1 MSLRSILSRVSP
13 GLGLAC
19 LLLWASPSQA
29 VPSYARQTGQECAAC
44 HIGSFGP
51 QLTPYG
57 IKFKIGGYT
66 DSDGKDGHVP
76 VSGMAVA
83 SFTNTNKKLAD
94 PPDHGYKRNNNV
106 SVDEISL
113 FLAGKLAENI
123 GSFVQV
129 TYDGTS
135 GDSSID
141 QMDLRFAHAT
151 TLAGKDLVVGL
162 SLNNNPGVQDPF
174 NTLSVWG
181 FPYVTTPFGFSGAET
196 GSFANGAVEQRVL
209 GLTAY
214 AFYDNSWYAEA
225 GTYRSLR
232 KGLQDKLG
240 LDVAE
245 DPGHLKSGSA
255 YWRLAYFKDLKIQA
269 YSAGVFGFSGSL
281 QPDHQVNRANGYND
295 IGIDAMY
302 QYLGTREHI
311 VTVQGSYLREHQKR
325 SALLGSGDAS
335 NKFGHLNELKLN
347 TSYTYLQ
354 TWGASLGYFNTSGDS
369 DSTLYADNTHT
380 RPNTAGGIVELN
392 WTPFGKE
399 ASWGAPWA
407 NARFGAQYT
416 FYGQYNGSSKNY
428 DGTGRSASDNNTLF
442 LYVWTAF

>member
-1 MSLRSILSRVSP
+1 MSLSRVLRRLSS
-13 GLGLAC
+13 GAGLAC
-19 LLLWASPSQA
+19 LLLWAAPSHA
-29 VPSYARQTGQECAAC
+29 VPSYARQTGQDCAAC
-44 HIGSFGP
+44 HVGSFGP

-57 IKFKIGGYT
+57 VKFKIGGYT

-83 SFTNTNKKLAD
+83 SFTNTNKKLPD
-94 PPDHGYKRNNNV
+94 PPDHGYNRNNNV

-113 FLAGKLAENI
+113 FLAGKLTDNI

-174 NTLSVWG
+174 NTLSVWS

-214 AFYDNSWYAEA
+214 AFYDNNWYAEA
-225 GTYRSLR
+225 GTYRSLG
-232 KGLQDKLG
+232 KSTQDRLG
-240 LDVAE
+240 LDVTE
-245 DPGHLKSGSA
+245 DPGHLKTGSA
-255 YWRLAYFKDLKIQA
+255 YWRLAYFKDLKTQA
-269 YSAGVFGFSGSL
+269 FSAGLFGLSGSL
-281 QPDHQVNRANGYND
+281 KADSSVNQYNSFND
-295 IGIDAMY
+295 LGIDAMY
-302 QYLGTREHI
+302 QFLGTREHI
-311 VTVQGSYLREHQKR
+311 VTVQGSYLREHQQR
-325 SALLGSGDAS
+325 NAMLLAGEAS
-335 NKFGHLNELKLN
+335 HKFGHLNELKLN
-347 TSYTYLQ
+347 TSYTYQQ
-354 TWGASLGYFNTSGDS
+354 TWGGTLGYFSTTGDS
-369 DSTLYADNTHT
+369 DSSLYASNTRT
-380 RPNTAGGIVELN
+380 RPNTSGGIVELN

-399 ASWGAPWA
+399 GSWGAPWA

-416 FYGQYNGSSKNY
+416 FYGKYNGSSNNY
-428 DGTGRSASDNNTLF
+428 DGTGRKASDNNTLF

>member
-1 MSLRSILSRVSP
+1 MSLRSILSRVP
-13 GLGLAC
+13 PAIGLAC
-19 LLLWASPSQA
+19 LLLWTAPSQA

-44 HIGSFGP
+44 HVGSFGP

-76 VSGMAVA
+76 ISGMAVA

-94 PPDHGYKRNNNV
+94 PPDHGYNRNNNV
-106 SVDEISL
+106 SIDEISL

-123 GSFVQV
+123 GSFVQL

-135 GDSSID
+135 GDSAID
-141 QMDLRFAHAT
+141 QMDLRLAHAT
-151 TLAGKDLVVGL
+151 SLAGRDLVVGL

-174 NTLSVWG
+174 NTLSGWG

-225 GTYRSLR
+225 GTYRSLPR
-232 KGLQDKLG
+232 NLQDKLG
-240 LDVAE
+240 LDLAE
-245 DPGHLKSGSA
+245 DPGRLKTGSA
-255 YWRLAYFKDLKIQA
+255 YWRLAYFKDLKTQA

-281 QPDHQVNRANGYND
+281 QPDRQVSQANGYND

-325 SALLGSGDAS
+325 SASLGSGEAS
-335 NKFGHLNELKLN
+335 KKFGHLNELKLN
-347 TSYTYLQ
+347 TSYTYQQ
-354 TWGASLGYFNTSGDS
+354 TWGTSLGYFNTSGDS
-369 DSTLYADNTHT
+369 DSSLYADNTRT

-392 WTPFGKE
+392 WTPSGKE
-399 ASWGAPWA
+399 GSWGAPWA

-416 FYGQYNGSSKNY
+416 FYGKYNGSSKNY